1 MQPIAAG
8 QLPAQPPFDFAR
20 TLAFLGMF
28 PPTERE
34 QRIADGSLT
43 KATRLA
49 GQTVVFEAQ
58 AALDGSAPGVAY
70 RLYADR
76 PLDAAQIAQIE
87 DRIGFFLSL
96 ADDLGAFYAIAA
108 QDPPFIPV
116 LERLYGYHQV
126 KFLTPFENACWAI
139 LSQRTTIA
147 QTRTVKQRLMA
158 GYGGALEVDGT
169 RYLAFPEAVELVQA
183 SLPELAALT
192 GHERKA
198 GYLHAASRAFST
210 VDEEWLRHGPYAE
223 VEAWLRAIP
232 GIGPWSAAFVLIRG
246 LGRMD
251 AISLAERRLIEAVG
265 RVYGAAQ
272 TSDAAVLKLAAR
284 YGPWQGY
291 WAHYLRAAG

>member
-8 QLPAQPPFDFAR
+8 QLPAQPPFDFAK

-49 GQTVVFEAQ
+49 GQTVVFQVQ
-58 AALDGSAPGVAY
+58 AAPEGSAPGVAY

-76 PLDAAQIAQIE
+76 PLDAAQVAQIE

-96 ADDLGAFYAIAA
+96 ADDLGPFYAIAA
-108 QDPPFIPV
+108 EDPPFAPV
-116 LERLYGYHQV
+116 LERLRGYHQV

-158 GYGGALEVDGT
+158 DYGGALERGRRHVT
-169 RYLAFPEAVELVQA
+169 WL
-183 SLPELAALT
+183 S
-192 GHERKA
+192 RKQRSW
-198 GYLHAASRAFST
+198 SRPACRN
-210 VDEEWLRHGPYAE
+210 WPR
-223 VEAWLRAIP
+223 
-232 GIGPWSAAFVLIRG
+232 
-246 LGRMD
+246 
-251 AISLAERRLIEAVG
+251 
-265 RVYGAAQ
+265 
-272 TSDAAVLKLAAR
+272 
-284 YGPWQGY
+284 
-291 WAHYLRAAG
+291 